1 MDEADRECRVDEAL
15 RLLERALALVDGVN
29 EDAAMHVQIAIDRLM
44 PQPRQSQVAPDD
56 WDLISLLP
64 HLTSRVYCLHR
75 HNGLTVG
82 TVATRLGLSLDE
94 VVKQIRCAEAFL
106 TGHAIQ

>member
-29 EDAAMHVQIAIDRLM
+29 EDAAMHLQTAIDRLM
-44 PQPRQSQVAPDD
+44 PPARRSQIAPED

-75 HNGLTVG
+75 HNGLDVV
-82 TVATRLGLSLDE
+82 TVATRLGLSPDE
-94 VVKQIRCAEAFL
+94 VVKQVRCAEAFL
-106 TGHAIQ
+106 IGHAIQ

>member
-29 EDAAMHVQIAIDRLM
+29 EDAAMHVQIAIDHLM

-56 WDLISLLP
+56 WDRSACSRISP
-64 HLTSRVYCLHR
+64 AASTAC
-75 HNGLTVG
+75 
-82 TVATRLGLSLDE
+82 
-94 VVKQIRCAEAFL
+94 I
-106 TGHAIQ
+106 AIMD

>member
-29 EDAAMHVQIAIDRLM
+29 EDAAMHVQIAIDRFM

-56 WDLISLLP
+56 
-64 HLTSRVYCLHR
+64 
-75 HNGLTVG
+75 
-82 TVATRLGLSLDE
+82 
-94 VVKQIRCAEAFL
+94 
-106 TGHAIQ
+106 